1 MFDTGEIIEAGFASG
16 SGESNKNF
24 YDKHV
29 DHPWRKK
36 RGWICQRKL
45 KKILDKVIQL
55 MYNIFKGMTLL

>member
-29 DHPWRKK
+29 DHP
-36 RGWICQRKL
+36 
-45 KKILDKVIQL
+45 
-55 MYNIFKGMTLL
+55 